1 MAAAAT
7 LIPALSGSEI
17 GIVPLMLGLTIIG
30 LGLGLASP
38 GMRTS
43 AIESISVR
51 HAGSAAGVYSTS
63 RYFGS
68 IVGSAILAGLIGVNR
83 TNADGFDMVFI
94 VVAVAASAAVVAALF
109 MVPRPDNRD

>member
-1 MAAAAT
+1 MFSTPEASSKSSTESAQMA
-7 LIPALSGSEI
+7 LPPAL
-17 GIVPLMLGLTIIG
+17 
-30 LGLGLASP
+30 
-38 GMRTS
+38 TS

-83 TNADGFDMVFI
+83 TNAGGFDMVFI
-94 VVAVAASAAVVAALF
+94 VVAVSAFAAALAALF
-109 MVPRPDNRD
+109 MVPRPDNQD